1 MANTLADRIRQ
12 LTLSKID
19 FVHPDASAIVDG
31 LVSEALNLDDA
42 GDAFS
47 VLAGDDVDQ
56 DDIANAVVDLADIFD
71 DVDLSPDQTAKLDS
85 VVDRLL
91 KSGTPE
97 QKQAAKNLFSGA
109 LGFGIKAKV
118 GNAFF
123 DDLLAT
129 EPA

>member
-1 MANTLADRIRQ
+1 MANALADRIRQ

-31 LVSEALNLDDA
+31 LVSEALNLDDV
-42 GDAFS
+42 GDLFS
-47 VLAGDDVDQ
+47 ALAGDDVDQ

-71 DVDLSPDQTAKLDS
+71 DVNLSPDQTAKLDS

>member
-71 DVDLSPDQTAKLDS
+71 DVNLSPDQTAKLDS

-91 KSGTPE
+91 KSGTAE

-109 LGFGIKAKV
+109 LRFGIKAKA
-118 GNAFF
+118 GNDFF
-123 DDLLAT
+123 NDLLQA
-129 EPA
+129 EPV